1 MKELFSKASPLSEP
15 TLLAANLSDL
25 DKLRVNVT
33 IKNNLTSQVII
44 SSQTNVQSKAALDV
58 LYFAELVG
66 LIFFFLENIFT
77 KFRISRVYEQSG
89 VIKFV

>member
-1 MKELFSKASPLSEP
+1 MINIKVSKLTERYLKELFSKASPLSEP

-66 LIFFFLENIFT
+66 LIFFF
-77 KFRISRVYEQSG
+77 
-89 VIKFV
+89 

>member
-1 MKELFSKASPLSEP
+1 MY
-15 TLLAANLSDL
+15 LSDL
-25 DKLRVNVT
+25 DKLRINVT

-66 LIFFFLENIFT
+66 LIFSRKYIYY
-77 KFRISRVYEQSG
+77 FRISRVYEQSG

>member
-1 MKELFSKASPLSEP
+1 MINIKVSKLTERYLKELFSKASPPSKP
-15 TLLAANLSDL
+15 TLLAPNLSDL

-58 LYFAELVG
+58 LYFTELVG
-66 LIFFFLENIFT
+66 LILTRKYI
-77 KFRISRVYEQSG
+77 Y
-89 VIKFV
+89 

>member
-1 MKELFSKASPLSEP
+1 MKELFSKASPFSPPKP
-15 TLLAANLSDL
+15 TLISQNLSDL

-58 LYFAELVG
+58 LYFTELVG
-66 LIFFFLENIFT
+66 LIFNRKYI
-77 KFRISRVYEQSG
+77 Y
-89 VIKFV
+89 

>member
-1 MKELFSKASPLSEP
+1 MINIKVSKLTERYLKELFSKASPLSKP
-15 TLLAANLSDL
+15 TLIAANLSDL

-58 LYFAELVG
+58 LYFGELVG
-66 LIFFFLENIFT
+66 LIFPRKYI
-77 KFRISRVYEQSG
+77 Y
-89 VIKFV
+89 